1 MKYLINEKFTVNVGF
16 TVSYAE
22 VILAV
27 NETNDFLKSLPESLF
42 KSIDFKTTGS
52 VIGAIFCDKL
62 AHNIPTASV
71 NPIEKGH
78 PDIIPSVGL
87 TSSEEILRNYP
98 QGLEIKGTIGNIR
111 QGANLRAGKQRIKEL
126 TGITWQAHHQEVNH
140 LMGFVW
146 DFNDEYNDFS
156 FPMLVGVFYSDKLC
170 QDDWGAISGTTGR
183 NTKVCGMVKSG
194 KEKMGEGWIVL
205 INQKEYLDKLKS
217 YLYISNIAK

>member
-1 MKYLINEKFTVNVGF
+1 MRYLVNKKFSINVGF
-16 TVSYAE
+16 PVNSVE
-22 VILAV
+22 VRLAV
-27 NETNDFLKSLPESLF
+27 EETNNFLKSLPESLF

-62 AHNIPTASV
+62 AQNIPAASV

-87 TSSEEILRNYP
+87 ASSEEVLRNYP

-146 DFNDEYNDFS
+146 DFNDEYNGFF
-156 FPMLVGVFYSDKLC
+156 FPVLVGVFYSDELSEI
-170 QDDWGAISGTTGR
+170 DWGAISGTTGR

-194 KEKMGEGWIVL
+194 KEKMGNGWIVL
-205 INQKEYLDKLKS
+205 INQKEYLDKLS
-217 YLYISNIAK
+217 NYLHIQNIAE